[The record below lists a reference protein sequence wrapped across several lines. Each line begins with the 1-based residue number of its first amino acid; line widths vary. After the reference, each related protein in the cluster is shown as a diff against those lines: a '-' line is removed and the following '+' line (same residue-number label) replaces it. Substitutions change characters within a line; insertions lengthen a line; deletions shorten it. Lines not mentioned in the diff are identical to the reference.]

1 MPEKFVRW
9 KSLSQKP
16 KNFPRKKYHE
26 IDFPLL
32 PLASL
37 AIYSKGKYLPLLKTL
52 RKYLPLLKTLRN
64 IIPLLLKLILV
75 REISYFHHKIF

>member
-52 RKYLPLLKTLRN
+52 RKYLPLLFIARVN
-64 IIPLLLKLILV
+64 IYPCSKPGENIYPCSKP
-75 REISYFHHKIF
+75 